1 MPGSD
6 NPIPQPVVLDTL
18 DRQLINR
25 LQDGF
30 PICDRPY
37 RQVAQEFSIDEADL
51 IARIQRLLDQNIL
64 TRFGPMYHAERM
76 GGALSLAAMAIPP
89 EEFERVNVIVN
100 SLPEIAHNYE
110 RDHAFNMW
118 FVIATEDP
126 DEVADVIRKIQALT
140 GHPVYNMPKLEEFY
154 VGLRFAV

>member
-6 NPIPQPVVLDTL
+6 NQVSQPVVLDTL

-37 RQVAQEFSIDEADL
+37 RQVAQEFNVDEADL